1 MNIIFDTHSDT
12 PFDMFREGF
21 GLDNDRAAVSLGSV
35 ARYDKKFFV
44 SAFYSDKDK
53 NGEECYIEFI
63 KSSFYY
69 DLCIDDADDRAMLCK
84 CPEDMRQCFEN
95 GKFGAIKAVEG
106 AKLLCKDA
114 SRLTELYRHGVR
126 LILPLWGGS
135 DSIGGA
141 WDTDDGLTEFGRTVV
156 EECNRLGIVVDVSH
170 MSTQSFWDT
179 ASISTRPIVASHSNL
194 KSVCSHRRNLD
205 DEQMKHIISCK
216 GIIGLNL
223 CNAHVSDKYSS
234 RLATPE
240 DDFIRDALAHT
251 YYLLENGGEKTACL
265 GCDWDGTKLPPQ
277 IPDVSYMYRLYE
289 AMLKDGIPESTVCD
303 VFFNNAYSFFIN
315 NI

>member
-1 MNIIFDTHSDT
+1 MNIFDTHSDT
-12 PFDMFREGF
+12 PFDMFRGGF
-21 GLDNDRAAVSLGSV
+21 GLDNDISAVSLGKV
-35 ARYDKKFFV
+35 AGFEKKFFV
-44 SAFYSDKDK
+44 AAFFSDKDK
-53 NGEECYIEFI
+53 SGEECYTEFL

-69 DLCIDDADDRAMLCK
+69 DFCIDDENDRALLCT
-84 CPEDMRQCFEN
+84 CRNDLQRCFGN

-106 AKLLCKDA
+106 AKLLCGDA
-114 SRLTELYRHGVR
+114 SRLKELYRHGVR
-126 LILPLWGGS
+126 LMIPLWGGS

-141 WDTDDGLTEFGRTVV
+141 WDTDEGLTEFGKTVV
-156 EECNRLGIVVDVSH
+156 TECNRLGIVVDVSH
-170 MSTQSFWDT
+170 MSTKSFWDT

-194 KSVCSHRRNLD
+194 RSVCSHRRNLD
-205 DEQMKHIISCK
+205 DEQMKHIISCN

-223 CNAHVSDKYSS
+223 CNAHVSNKYAT
-234 RLATPE
+234 RLATPD

-251 YYLLENGGEKTACL
+251 YYLLENGGKKTACL

-289 AMLKDGIPESTVCD
+289 AMLKDGIPENTVND
-303 VFFNNAYSFFIN
+303 FFFNNAYNFFVN